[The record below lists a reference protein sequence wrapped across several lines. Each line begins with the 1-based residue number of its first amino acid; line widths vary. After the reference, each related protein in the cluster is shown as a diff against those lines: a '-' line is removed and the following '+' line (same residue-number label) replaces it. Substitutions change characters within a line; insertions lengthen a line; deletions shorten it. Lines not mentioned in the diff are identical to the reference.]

1 MNTTAPWARRSSQK
15 SHISLESS
23 THGKSLNKTY
33 TIDGNE
39 ENNSELW
46 ITLPNSEVA
55 HKNSN
60 NEKEEEM
67 QAMRL
72 EANKNKKETPVKKH
86 NSYNDLDE
94 FDDSI
99 QQINGFRP
107 GNYEFHISKVEKIQD
122 EVYYSPIE
130 IRRTETG
137 ATTRNMQNDAREWK
151 YKCVIGLILRGFSE
165 IGLIDKK
172 TKETVSK
179 FEHLYF
185 YTLLHYR

>member
-15 SHISLESS
+15 SHISLVSS
-23 THGKSLNKTY
+23 THGKSLNETY

-72 EANKNKKETPVKKH
+72 K
-86 NSYNDLDE
+86 LD
-94 FDDSI
+94 
-99 QQINGFRP
+99 
-107 GNYEFHISKVEKIQD
+107 
-122 EVYYSPIE
+122 
-130 IRRTETG
+130 
-137 ATTRNMQNDAREWK
+137 
-151 YKCVIGLILRGFSE
+151 
-165 IGLIDKK
+165 
-172 TKETVSK
+172 
-179 FEHLYF
+179 
-185 YTLLHYR
+185 

>member
-23 THGKSLNKTY
+23 THGKSLNETY

-60 NEKEEEM
+60 NEKEE
-67 QAMRL
+67 
-72 EANKNKKETPVKKH
+72 ANKNKKETPVKKH

-94 FDDSI
+94 FD
-99 QQINGFRP
+99 
-107 GNYEFHISKVEKIQD
+107 
-122 EVYYSPIE
+122 
-130 IRRTETG
+130 
-137 ATTRNMQNDAREWK
+137 TRYN
-151 YKCVIGLILRGFSE
+151 
-165 IGLIDKK
+165 
-172 TKETVSK
+172 
-179 FEHLYF
+179 
-185 YTLLHYR
+185 